1 MVLGQAFVGHVE
13 VWVDAWCH
21 VQCTCTYTCIC
32 AIYWQESVSVWL
44 SVLRMSQYEQTMLE
58 AGYDDIDFVC
68 DITVDD
74 LQDIGISKRGELLMF
89 LGLKRGMQ

>member
-1 MVLGQAFVGHVE
+1 
-13 VWVDAWCH
+13 
-21 VQCTCTYTCIC
+21 
-32 AIYWQESVSVWL
+32 
-44 SVLRMSQYEQTMLE
+44 MSQYEQTMLE

-74 LQDIGISKRGELLMF
+74 LQDIGISKRGELLVF